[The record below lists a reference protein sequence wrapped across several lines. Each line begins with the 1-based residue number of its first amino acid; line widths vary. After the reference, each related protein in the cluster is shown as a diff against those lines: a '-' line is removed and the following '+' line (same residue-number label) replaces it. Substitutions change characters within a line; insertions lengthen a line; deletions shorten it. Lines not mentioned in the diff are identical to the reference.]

1 MLDLF
6 KPITGECMKSFLNT
20 VLASVAMAAPA
31 FAVVQDKCAAEENVP
46 RFKSRISVSP
56 TSLSFERMSEDS
68 WSFGFEYFTAPAFR
82 AKNLDVT
89 TGVASVKVGYG
100 FAIDPRS
107 RVTASVGASMFREE
121 NTATIYAGVRDQMGV
136 TLSRE
141 ITVKNPY
148 LIHGTVGFG
157 AEYDLMKTLTLG
169 LNVHGMGG
177 QVWGGTIDKM
187 GDMSW
192 GLNMSLPLTFRFGQC
207 SQWDARFE
215 PFTYLLRDYAN
226 YVGGKAALGYRF

>member
-1 MLDLF
+1 
-6 KPITGECMKSFLNT
+6 MKSFLNT
-20 VLASVAMAAPA
+20 ILASVALAGPA
-31 FAVVQDKCAAEENVP
+31 FAVPDKCAVDDAPAP
-46 RFKSRISVSP
+46 RYKNRVSISP
-56 TSLSFERMSEDS
+56 TSLSFEHLSDDS
-68 WSFGFEYFTAPAFR
+68 WNWGFEYFEAPAFR

-89 TGVASVKVGYG
+89 TGVAAIKIGYG
-100 FAIDPRS
+100 FSVDGRS
-107 RVTASVGASMFREE
+107 RITTSVGASMFREE
-121 NTATIYAGVRDQMGV
+121 NTATLYADVKDEMDV

-157 AEYDLMKTLTLG
+157 AEYDLMKSLTVG

-192 GLNMSLPLTFRFGQC
+192 GLNMSLPLTFRFGGC

-215 PFTYLLRDYAN
+215 PFTYLLKDYAN